1 MAHKFNI
8 GDKVLISNDFYTGK
22 NPKLVP
28 KFRGPGEIIDINDS
42 KAKVKINNKI
52 KVLNVNKLKLF
63 LQDSDSD
70 LKTDLHDLNFNDFS
84 SDMPLMRARTK
95 FINYK
100 NPAQL
105 ALIMLNEEGGTD
117 DSEIDSLCNGPCAS
131 CDSETLN

>member
-1 MAHKFNI
+1 M
-8 GDKVLISNDFYTGK
+8 
-22 NPKLVP
+22 
-28 KFRGPGEIIDINDS
+28 
-42 KAKVKINNKI
+42 
-52 KVLNVNKLKLF
+52 
-63 LQDSDSD
+63 QDCDSD

-84 SDMPLMRARTK
+84 SDMPLMSARTK

-117 DSEIDSLCNGPCAS
+117 DSEIDSLCNEPCAS